1 MDITSIIRKKCE
13 KKELTPDE
21 IKYFVGK
28 YARGEINDAQA
39 AALISCIYANG
50 ITEDEIL
57 VLCKAMGESGDT
69 INLNEISSNI
79 VDKHSTGGVGDK
91 ATLILMP
98 VMAALDVPV
107 AKISSRGYG
116 ISGGTIDKLESIPG
130 FRTDISIDEFI
141 KNIKENNLC
150 IMGQNFNFAP
160 VEQKLYKLRTQL
172 GYTNSLPL
180 IAASLLSL
188 KLAVGCDKLVFDITC
203 GNGTYIKTYDEAK
216 KLAKLLIRLGKRLD
230 KKVACVIT
238 NMNEPLGYSIGH
250 NLEMKET
257 IMALNGK
264 MPQDLGDVIEAL
276 GGVMMS
282 LVSPNNA
289 LDTSAKAIKEVLRN
303 GKALQ
308 KFKEMVARQGGDISY
323 IDDPEKFDKAR
334 YSIPVFSND
343 DGTVEKIDT
352 DMVGSIA
359 VFLGAGRMK
368 DELDINRTA
377 GIVLNKKVGDEVKSG
392 EVLAYIH
399 TNDESKLQ
407 GATENIRDAFVISNK
422 KVNVKSRVLEIVT

>member
-39 AALISCIYANG
+39 AGLISFIYANG

-289 LDTSAKAIKEVLRN
+289 FDTSSRN
-303 GKALQ
+303 KTA
-308 KFKEMVARQGGDISY
+308 
-323 IDDPEKFDKAR
+323 
-334 YSIPVFSND
+334 SI
-343 DGTVEKIDT
+343 TV
-352 DMVGSIA
+352 
-359 VFLGAGRMK
+359 
-368 DELDINRTA
+368 
-377 GIVLNKKVGDEVKSG
+377 
-392 EVLAYIH
+392 
-399 TNDESKLQ
+399 KL
-407 GATENIRDAFVISNK
+407 EYDLK
-422 KVNVKSRVLEIVT
+422 

>member
-1 MDITSIIRKKCE
+1 MDITSIIKKKCE
-13 KKELTPDE
+13 RKELTPDE

-28 YARGEINDAQA
+28 YAKGEISDAQA
-39 AALISCIYANG
+39 AGLVSFIYANG

-57 VLCKAMGESGDT
+57 VLCKAMGETGDT

-98 VMAALDVPV
+98 VMAALDIPV

-130 FRTDISIDEFI
+130 FRTEISIEEFI

-188 KLAVGCDKLVFDITC
+188 KIAVGCDKLVFDITC
-203 GNGTYIKTYDEAK
+203 GNGTYIKTYDEGK

-308 KFKEMVARQGGDISY
+308 KFKEMVARQGGDVSY

-334 YSIPVFSND
+334 YAIPVFAND

-377 GIVLNKKVGDEVKSG
+377 GIVLNKKVGDDVKSG

-399 TNDESKLQ
+399 TNDEGKLQ
-407 GATENIRDAFVISNK
+407 GATENIREAFVISDK
-422 KVNVKSRVLEIVT
+422 KINVKSRVLEIIT

>member
-1 MDITSIIRKKCE
+1 
-13 KKELTPDE
+13 
-21 IKYFVGK
+21 
-28 YARGEINDAQA
+28 
-39 AALISCIYANG
+39 
-50 ITEDEIL
+50 
-57 VLCKAMGESGDT
+57 MGESGDT

-141 KNIKENNLC
+141 KNIKENNIC

-230 KKVACVIT
+230 KKVACVI
-238 NMNEPLGYSIGH
+238 
-250 NLEMKET
+250 
-257 IMALNGK
+257 
-264 MPQDLGDVIEAL
+264 
-276 GGVMMS
+276 
-282 LVSPNNA
+282 
-289 LDTSAKAIKEVLRN
+289 
-303 GKALQ
+303 
-308 KFKEMVARQGGDISY
+308 
-323 IDDPEKFDKAR
+323 
-334 YSIPVFSND
+334 
-343 DGTVEKIDT
+343 
-352 DMVGSIA
+352 SIA
-359 VFLGAGRMK
+359 YQKRTILGFACLHASTRGFSSDSFMPCSSAP
-368 DELDINRTA
+368 IA
-377 GIVLNKKVGDEVKSG
+377 
-392 EVLAYIH
+392 
-399 TNDESKLQ
+399 
-407 GATENIRDAFVISNK
+407 
-422 KVNVKSRVLEIVT
+422 VNAPVEPP

>member
-1 MDITSIIRKKCE
+1 MDITSIIRKKSE

-28 YARGEINDAQA
+28 YAKGEINDAQA
-39 AALISCIYANG
+39 AALISFIYVNG

-98 VMAALDVPV
+98 VMAALDIPV

-130 FRTDISIDEFI
+130 FRTDISVEEFI
-141 KNIKENNLC
+141 KNVKENNLC

-160 VEQKLYKLRTQL
+160 VEQKLYRLRTQL

-203 GNGTYIKTYDEAK
+203 GNGTYIKTFDDAK
-216 KLAKLLIRLGKRLD
+216 KLARLLIRLGKRLD
-230 KKVACVIT
+230 RNVACVIT

-276 GGVMMS
+276 GGSMMA
-282 LVSPNNA
+282 LVSEKNA
-289 LDTSAKAIKEVLRN
+289 FDTSTKAIKEVLRN
-303 GKALQ
+303 GKALE
-308 KFKEMVARQGGDISY
+308 KFKEMVARQGGDTSY

-334 YSIPVFSND
+334 YAIPVFSSD
-343 DGTVEKIDT
+343 DGVVEKIDT
-352 DMVGSIA
+352 DVVGSIA

-399 TNDESKLQ
+399 TNDEGKIQ
-407 GATENIRDAFVISNK
+407 GATENLRQAFTITDK
-422 KVNVKSRVLEIVT
+422 KVHVKSRVLEIVT